1 MTNIHSHHVS
11 RKCECQAV
19 YRVTKNLDVHSFEI
33 IPVGKAVDGV
43 LARLR
48 ARIAK
53 QQEGL

>member
-1 MTNIHSHHVS
+1 MTNIHSHHLS
-11 RKCECQAV
+11 RKCECRAV